1 MFSIGIA
8 PPRIKRK
15 KIPQLRYS
23 VSPVIKFVGRP
34 TSWLIL
40 PQTNLNFF
48 QKQFDL
54 CSNDSFDQAYN
65 YVKYFSLRYPP
76 NSLGYVMGVSAF
88 KAAEQSYE
96 QLSQSIEA
104 LYDKNMKIRWA
115 MKRLLNIWKNRS
127 VRVINDTDVAT
138 QEVPKRPVISIDW
151 RTKTAYQFEASTI
164 LQDSINRLLNNDHLF
179 LKALPP
185 RNPFTNSALT
195 YGQLLS
201 IHNQLRKN
209 GKTNWIWE
217 SFAASNFNLLKFET
231 TYEVPLK
238 LRCLDILLADYKS
251 IITVDFILDFII
263 GEYGYHVLYRTPN
276 ESTLMRVIVTKWENP
291 KIQEWVRLCRE
302 YWKNN
307 IRSRHDHNMRI
318 HIQSEILIRSIKSW
332 FNLV

>member
-1 MFSIGIA
+1 
-8 PPRIKRK
+8 
-15 KIPQLRYS
+15 
-23 VSPVIKFVGRP
+23 
-34 TSWLIL
+34 
-40 PQTNLNFF
+40 
-48 QKQFDL
+48 
-54 CSNDSFDQAYN
+54 
-65 YVKYFSLRYPP
+65 
-76 NSLGYVMGVSAF
+76 MGVSAF
-88 KAAEQSYE
+88 KAPEQSYE
-96 QLSQSIEA
+96 HLSQSIEA

-127 VRVINDTDVAT
+127 IRVINDTDVAT

-179 LKALPP
+179 LKPLPP

-231 TYEVPLK
+231 TYEVPVK

-251 IITVDFILDFII
+251 IITVDFILDFIM
-263 GEYGYHVLYRTPN
+263 GEYGYHVLYRRPN

-307 IRSRHDHNMRI
+307 IRSRHDQNMRI